1 VNGGDEGTRLCG
13 RIVGIG
19 GSVVRAVTTS
29 GLSVGEVVRVGEE
42 RLVGEVIALEGDG
55 ATAQVYEETSGLAAG
70 EPIFATGSPLTVEL
84 GPGLIGSVFD
94 GLARPLEALAAA
106 DGDFIKRGRSLPALD
121 RDRVWAFEPR
131 IAAGATVTAGTIL
144 GAVPETR
151 AIEHRI
157 LVPAG
162 ISGRLVE
169 IAAAGPRRV
178 ADPVARVETAT
189 GTVDLPLF
197 QRWTVRASRP
207 FAERLPLSIPLLT
220 GQRVLDTF
228 FPLPRGAT
236 AGMPGGSGTGKTITQ
251 QQLCKWARAD
261 VIVFVGCGERGNEM
275 AQVLRE
281 LPELADPRT
290 GWTLTERTVL
300 LANTSNMPVAARE
313 ASLYT
318 AVTIAEYYR
327 DMGYHVAVLA
337 DSTSRWAE
345 ALREISGRLE
355 EMPAEE
361 GYPAYLATRLAAF
374 YERAGRVR
382 TLSGAEGS
390 VSLVSAISPPGGDL
404 TEPVTRH
411 TRRFTRCFWSLDE
424 RRAQAR
430 VFPAIG
436 LEDSYGDLS
445 PEIRSWW
452 EAETVPE
459 WGRLRGE
466 AMALLEQ
473 ATRLE
478 RTARLVGSESLPERE
493 RFLLRMGS
501 LVQEAYLVQSAF
513 VPKDAFCSPARQARL
528 LSLLLRVRDRG
539 LDAIDR
545 GVPARDI
552 EAMPILSRVERA
564 KEEIGDDELVR
575 FGALE
580 TDVESAFSRLVGT
593 AESGATRA
601 EAG

>member
-1 VNGGDEGTRLCG
+1 
-13 RIVGIG
+13 
-19 GSVVRAVTTS
+19 
-29 GLSVGEVVRVGEE
+29 
-42 RLVGEVIALEGDG
+42 
-55 ATAQVYEETSGLAAG
+55 
-70 EPIFATGSPLTVEL
+70 
-84 GPGLIGSVFD
+84 
-94 GLARPLEALAAA
+94 
-106 DGDFIKRGRSLPALD
+106 
-121 RDRVWAFEPR
+121 
-131 IAAGATVTAGTIL
+131 
-144 GAVPETR
+144 
-151 AIEHRI
+151 
-157 LVPAG
+157 
-162 ISGRLVE
+162 
-169 IAAAGPRRV
+169 
-178 ADPVARVETAT
+178 
-189 GTVDLPLF
+189 
-197 QRWTVRASRP
+197 
-207 FAERLPLSIPLLT
+207 
-220 GQRVLDTF
+220 
-228 FPLPRGAT
+228 
-236 AGMPGGSGTGKTITQ
+236 
-251 QQLCKWARAD
+251 
-261 VIVFVGCGERGNEM
+261 
-275 AQVLRE
+275 
-281 LPELADPRT
+281 
-290 GWTLTERTVL
+290 
-300 LANTSNMPVAARE
+300 
-313 ASLYT
+313 
-318 AVTIAEYYR
+318 
-327 DMGYHVAVLA
+327 
-337 DSTSRWAE
+337 
-345 ALREISGRLE
+345 
-355 EMPAEE
+355 
-361 GYPAYLATRLAAF
+361 
-374 YERAGRVR
+374 
-382 TLSGAEGS
+382 
-390 VSLVSAISPPGGDL
+390 
-404 TEPVTRH
+404 
-411 TRRFTRCFWSLDE
+411 
-424 RRAQAR
+424 

>member
-1 VNGGDEGTRLCG
+1 MNRSANFDSPSG
-13 RIVGIG
+13 RIIGIA
-19 GSVVRAVTTS
+19 GSVVSAATTS
-29 GLSVGEVVRVGEE
+29 PLSMGEVVRVGAE
-42 RLVGEVIALEGDG
+42 RLVGEVIALEADS
-55 ATAQVYEETSGLAAG
+55 ATAQVYEDTTGLAAG
-70 EPIFATGSPLTVEL
+70 EPIFATGSPLEVEL
-84 GPGLIGSVFD
+84 GPGLLGAVFD
-94 GLARPLEALAAA
+94 GLARPLEALASA
-106 DGDFIKRGRSLPALD
+106 DGDFVKRGRSLPALD
-121 RDRVWAFEPR
+121 RDRAWDFEPR
-131 IAAGATVTAGTIL
+131 AAVGATVSPGSLL
-144 GAVPETR
+144 GVVPETR
-151 AIEHRI
+151 AIEHRV
-157 LVPAG
+157 LVPPGIAG
-162 ISGRLVE
+162 RVVE
-169 IAAAGPRRV
+169 VAPSGPRRV
-178 ADPVARVETAT
+178 SDSIAKVETET
-189 GTVDLPLF
+189 GVVALPLF
-197 QRWTVRASRP
+197 QRWRVRSPRP

-228 FPLPRGAT
+228 FPLPRGGT
-236 AGMPGGSGTGKTITQ
+236 AGMPGGFGTGKTITQ

-261 VIVFVGCGERGNEM
+261 VILFVGCGERGNEM

-290 GWTLTERTVL
+290 GWTLSERTVL

-382 TLSGAEGS
+382 TLSGEEGS

-430 VFPAIG
+430 IFPAIG
-436 LEDSYGDLS
+436 LEESYGDVS

-452 EAETVPE
+452 EAETGPE
-459 WGRLRGE
+459 WGRLRRD
-466 AMALLEQ
+466 AMALLEE
-473 ATRLE
+473 AARLE

-493 RFLLRMGS
+493 RFLLRVGE
-501 LVQEAYLVQSAF
+501 LFQEAYLVQSAF
-513 VPKDAFCSPARQARL
+513 EPKDAFCSPARQARL
-528 LSLLLRVRDRG
+528 LALLLRLRDLG
-539 LDAIDR
+539 LEAIER
-545 GVPARDI
+545 GVPARDVAAI
-552 EAMPILSRVERA
+552 EVLSRVERA
-564 KEEIGDDELVR
+564 KDEIGDDEIER
-575 FGALE
+575 FGELE
-580 TDVESAFSRLVGT
+580 GGVEAAFSRLL
-593 AESGATRA
+593 AASESVPG